1 MKNIVKLDVLVVYS
15 ASVAQSA
22 SVSDSQ
28 SIHPFLIN
36 SRRSN
41 YNLSYAYFLDTCQK
55 NGLTAGFTTSADI
68 VTGWP
73 NQLKFLTKSLPAL
86 PSG

>member
-1 MKNIVKLDVLVVYS
+1 MKNIVNLDVLVVYS

-28 SIHPFLIN
+28 SIHPFLLI

-41 YNLSYAYFLDTCQK
+41 YNLS
-55 NGLTAGFTTSADI
+55 
-68 VTGWP
+68 
-73 NQLKFLTKSLPAL
+73 
-86 PSG
+86 